1 MTQAGGLSASESD
14 LAALGELAI
23 ATGRARGSHDMGA
36 SALDI
41 LCQATGATAGLI
53 LLHAG
58 TGYEAVASRGL
69 RPELVGQIARF
80 ERQGARLTALLETRP
95 DPVFV
100 RRADAPLHDDIR
112 AGIAAEGIEALML
125 AGLRTGGRL
134 TGIFALG
141 WPVAP
146 PPRPGDAIVLQAAAM
161 LGAALE
167 NARLVERLELAL
179 ATERRLVEEQT
190 ALQSLTLVA
199 ESAEDFHVLA
209 ATTIRHIV
217 RVMGADAGTYALISP
232 SDRLVHSAYV
242 GLSPEYVA
250 SADGVPAS
258 QMTLVRR
265 ISTEHGPH
273 VAPIDPSVMDPARQA
288 VARSAGFR
296 TYAALPVRVDDR
308 LEAMIV
314 IYFARPLDEVAYD
327 QRALEAMS
335 QIAGISLANFRLR
348 EGLGASEAR
357 YRTLFEESPDA
368 LVLVSADSQVLEA
381 NSAALRL
388 FRTDIAGLGEFVS
401 SGRGRIDPAERARRS
416 QVLTRDGHGTFRST
430 GLRPDGSTFPQEVDI
445 KQMAIGGED
454 RWLVLTRDLST
465 EEHLQQE
472 LLQAQK
478 MEAIGQLVSGVA
490 HELNNPLAAIIAFSQ
505 LLRSD
510 ERLPEDM
517 KHDADLL
524 VQEADRTRRIVRN
537 LLDFARQRPPERH
550 PTSIRHLIESV
561 LTFHS
566 YNMAAG
572 RITVELSIPRDLP
585 HVDVDRA
592 QLQQVLLN
600 LTLNAIQAI
609 KAHQPSG
616 TIRIAAEER
625 RREDGTPAIRVSVT
639 DDGPGVPAA
648 IRSRIFLPF
657 FTTKEPGQ
665 GTGLGLSV
673 SFGIVASHGGSLWL
687 DDRPE
692 ERGARFVMDVPIS
705 AAAEGRP
712 ERSTTGHEAD
722 RDDRPDEGARMDG
735 TARLEGAEVIHS
747 TDRADGGD
755 RADGTDAAER
765 HSPTGRSMASD
776 RVAARGGASERPGA
790 FGPGGATGAPKPHV
804 LVLDDEPSIRAF
816 LTKALQLGGFEATVV
831 EAGRRALEF
840 CERQA
845 FDAVL
850 IDHRMPGM
858 PGTEVYLAAVAI
870 QPSLRGRVILMSG
883 DVLNPDLRSFADSHG
898 IGLLAKPFDVDT
910 VIRAVAEASRRPLG

>member
-23 ATGRARGSHDMGA
+23 ATGRAHGSHDMGV

-41 LCQATGATAGLI
+41 LCHATGATAGLI

-58 TGYEAVASRGL
+58 TGYEAVASHGL
-69 RPELVGQIARF
+69 RPELVAQIARF
-80 ERQGARLTALLETRP
+80 ERQGARLTALLEVRP
-95 DPVFV
+95 GPVFV
-100 RRADAPLHDDIR
+100 PRADAPLHEDIR
-112 AGIAAEGIEALML
+112 AGIAEEGIEELML

-141 WPVAP
+141 WEVAP
-146 PPRPGDAIVLQAAAM
+146 RPRPGDAIVLHAAAM

-258 QMTLVRR
+258 QMNLVKR
-265 ISTEHGPH
+265 ISAEHGTH
-273 VAPIDPSVMDPARQA
+273 VATFDSGALDSARQA
-288 VARSAGFR
+288 RVRKLVFR
-296 TYAALPVRVDDR
+296 AYAALPVRVDDR

-314 IYFARPLDEVAYD
+314 IYFARPLDEIVYD

-368 LVLVSADSQVLEA
+368 LVLVGADGQILEA
-381 NSAALRL
+381 NAAALRL
-388 FRTDIAGLGEFVS
+388 FRTDIDGMKEFVRS
-401 SGRGRIDPAERARRS
+401 DPGPVDPAERALWRE
-416 QVLTRDGHGTFRST
+416 VLGREGHGTFRSIAV
-430 GLRPDGSTFPQEVDI
+430 RPDGSTFPQEVVV
-445 KQMAIGGED
+445 KQMAIGGER
-454 RWLVLTRDLST
+454 RWLVLTRDLTT
-465 EEHLQQE
+465 EERLQQE

-517 KHDADLL
+517 KQDADLL

-550 PTSIRHLIESV
+550 PTSIHHLIESV

-566 YNMAAG
+566 YDMAAG
-572 RITVELSIPRDLP
+572 RIAVELSIPSDLP
-585 HVDVDRA
+585 HVDIDRA

-609 KAHQPSG
+609 HAHQSSG
-616 TIRIAAEER
+616 TIRIAAEAR
-625 RREDGTPAIRVSVT
+625 RRDDNTPMVRLSVT

-687 DDRPE
+687 DDSLE
-692 ERGARFVMDVPIS
+692 ERGARFVMDIPIS
-705 AAAEGRP
+705 AVTEVR
-712 ERSTTGHEAD
+712 AD
-722 RDDRPDEGARMDG
+722 RASVDDGADDRTDRGDPGDRGDDGARTSRAEASEPDG
-735 TARLEGAEVIHS
+735 S
-747 TDRADGGD
+747 
-755 RADGTDAAER
+755 
-765 HSPTGRSMASD
+765 TGRSAASGRD
-776 RVAARGGASERPGA
+776 SAGNPSAERPRA

-816 LTKALQLGGFEATVV
+816 LTKALRLGGFEATVA
-831 EAGRRALEF
+831 EAGRQALEF
-840 CERQA
+840 CNQQV

-870 QPSLRGRVILMSG
+870 QPSLHGRVILMSG
-883 DVLNPDLRSFADSHG
+883 DVLNPDLRGFADSHG

-910 VIRAVAEASRRPLG
+910 VIRAVAEAASRPLV